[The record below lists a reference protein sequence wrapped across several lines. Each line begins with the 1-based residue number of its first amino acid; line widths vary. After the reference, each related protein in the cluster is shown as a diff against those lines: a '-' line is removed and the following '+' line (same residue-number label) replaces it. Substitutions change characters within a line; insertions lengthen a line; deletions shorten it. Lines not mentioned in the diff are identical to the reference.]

1 MELSTLAIIVYQ
13 EDCLTIIVNCRREE
27 QAMKSLQIRQTVST
41 I

>member
-13 EDCLTIIVNCRREE
+13 DCLTIIVNCRREE
-27 QAMKSLQIRQTVST
+27 KAMKSPQIRQTVST